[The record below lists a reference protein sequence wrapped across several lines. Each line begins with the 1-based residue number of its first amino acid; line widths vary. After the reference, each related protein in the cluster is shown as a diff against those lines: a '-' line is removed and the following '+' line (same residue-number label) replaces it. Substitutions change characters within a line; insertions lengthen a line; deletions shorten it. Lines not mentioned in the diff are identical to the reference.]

1 MWDNSADN
9 FDNPFDPPRRI
20 RWGWKSEEEMAEV
33 WLGVIPDDPSQRLE
47 LVDAANATWYR
58 AGSRPLP

>member
-1 MWDNSADN
+1 
-9 FDNPFDPPRRI
+9 
-20 RWGWKSEEEMAEV
+20 MAEV
-33 WLGVIPDDPSQRLE
+33 WLGVIPDDPSRRLE